1 MSRSISLTIQM
12 NTPCEENWNG
22 MEPTE
27 AGRFCN
33 KCQKPVINFVD
44 LSDQQILQYF
54 LEHPYPVCGRM
65 LTTQRDHHFVHT
77 TPTINRNLSP
87 VTATLLTLA
96 TITTEAA
103 PPTPMIVNKA
113 QAQQPH
119 LKQTPAIPADSLLI
133 SGTVKDKHG
142 APIENAEI
150 IFDQY
155 KLLSDK
161 NGSFQFT
168 LPSGFNKM
176 AVIQFSYPK
185 LVREV
190 RSYHPLMRSTSYDI
204 VLSEPYIPQCIISG
218 LMQPGFHVPVPLPDS
233 LSTLSFQS
241 SNKLD
246 TKTKA
251 LLTNLSNFI
260 KDNPLQKFTIRSY
273 YNTSKQKAV
282 KLSNLIKNFIVD
294 EQGVNYDRIQIANP
308 ELLKLD
314 KAEVVIDFVEE
325 E

>member
-1 MSRSISLTIQM
+1 MSTAISLTIQM
-12 NTPCEENWNG
+12 NAPCDENWNG

-54 LEHPYPVCGRM
+54 LENPFPVCGRM
-65 LTTQRDHHFVHT
+65 LTTQRDQHFIHT
-77 TPTINRNLSP
+77 TQKINRHLFP

-103 PPTPMIVNKA
+103 PPAPLIINRPPV
-113 QAQQPH
+113 QQPH
-119 LKQTPAIPADSLLI
+119 IKQTPAIPADSLLI

-161 NGSFQFT
+161 NGSFQFA
-168 LPSGFNKM
+168 LPAGFNKT

-204 VLSEPYIPQCIISG
+204 VLSEPYMPEPITSG
-218 LMQPGFHVPVPLPDS
+218 IMLPGFHMPLPDS
-233 LSTLSFQS
+233 LSTFSFQS

-251 LLTNLSNFI
+251 LLTNLANFI
-260 KDNPLQKFTIRSY
+260 KDNPLQKFIIRSN

-294 EQGVNYDRIQIANP
+294 EQGVNPERIQIANP
-308 ELLKLD
+308 ELQKLK

>member
-1 MSRSISLTIQM
+1 MSKSISLSIQM
-12 NTPCEENWNG
+12 NMPCDENWNG

-27 AGRFCN
+27 EGRFCN
-33 KCQKPVINFVD
+33 KCQNPVINFVG

-65 LTTQRDHHFVHT
+65 RTTQRDHQFVHS
-77 TPTINRNLSP
+77 TPKINRNLSP

-103 PPTPMIVNKA
+103 QPAPIVNKLEI
-113 QAQQPH
+113 QQPH
-119 LKQTPAIPADSLLI
+119 IKQSSAIPADSVLI

-168 LPSGFNKM
+168 LPSAFNKT

-190 RSYHPLMRSTSYDI
+190 RSYHPVMGSTTYEV
-204 VLSEPYIPQCIISG
+204 VLSEPYMPEPTYSMGIAIPS
-218 LMQPGFHVPVPLPDS
+218 FRLPDS

-246 TKTKA
+246 TKTRGF
-251 LLTNLSNFI
+251 LGNLATFI
-260 KDNPLQKFTIRSY
+260 KDNPRQKFIIRSY
-273 YNTSKQKAV
+273 YKTSKQKAV
-282 KLSNLIKNFIVD
+282 RLSNLIKRVLEIEEGINP
-294 EQGVNYDRIQIANP
+294 ERIQIANP
-308 ELLKLD
+308 ELQKLK
-314 KAEVVIDFVEE
+314 KSEVVIDFTEQDY
-325 E
+325 

>member
-12 NTPCEENWNG
+12 NTPCDEHWNG

-65 LTTQRDHHFVHT
+65 LTTQRDHHFEHT
-77 TPTINRNLSP
+77 TPTINRHLFP

-103 PPTPMIVNKA
+103 PPTPLIVNRSPV
-113 QAQQPH
+113 QQPH
-119 LKQTPAIPADSLLI
+119 IKQAPANLADSLLI

-168 LPSGFNKM
+168 LPSGFNKT
-176 AVIQFSYPK
+176 AIIQFSYPK
-185 LVREV
+185 LERQV
-190 RSYHPLMRSTSYDI
+190 RSYHPLMQSTSYDI

-218 LMQPGFHVPVPLPDS
+218 LMEPGFHVPVPLPDS
-233 LSTLSFQS
+233 LSTFSFQS

-251 LLTNLSNFI
+251 LLTNLANFI

-282 KLSNLIKNFIVD
+282 KLSNLIKNFIVN
-294 EQGVNYDRIQIANP
+294 EQGVNSDRIQIANP
-308 ELLKLD
+308 ALQKLK
-314 KAEVVIDFVEE
+314 KAEVVIAFVEE

>member
-1 MSRSISLTIQM
+1 M
-12 NTPCEENWNG
+12 NMPCEENWNG

-33 KCQKPVINFVD
+33 KCQKSVINFVD

-54 LEHPYPVCGRM
+54 LENPFPVCGRM

-77 TPTINRNLSP
+77 TPKINRHVFP

-96 TITTEAA
+96 TITAEAA
-103 PPTPMIVNKA
+103 PPTPLIVNRPPV
-113 QAQQPH
+113 QQPH
-119 LKQTPAIPADSLLI
+119 IKQTPAIPADSLLI
-133 SGTVKDKHG
+133 SGTVKDQHG
-142 APIENAEI
+142 APIENVEI

-155 KLLSDK
+155 KFLSDK
-161 NGSFQFT
+161 NGSFQFA
-168 LPSGFNKM
+168 LPAGFNKT

-185 LVREV
+185 LQREV

-204 VLSEPYIPQCIISG
+204 VLSEPHIPQCIIAG
-218 LMQPGFHVPVPLPDS
+218 GIQPGFHMREPLPDS
-233 LSTLSFQS
+233 LSTFSFQS

-251 LLTNLSNFI
+251 LLTTLANFI

-273 YNTSKQKAV
+273 YNPSKHKAV

-294 EQGVNYDRIQIANP
+294 EQGVNYDRIQIVNP
-308 ELLKLD
+308 TLQKLK
-314 KAEVVIDFVEE
+314 KAEVVIEFVEE